1 MLVSKIGQGF
11 ALSAGLRPGDFI
23 REVNGRPI
31 NTVAELVAVSNGG
44 NRAWTVTIERGG
56 QRISARFNTCS
67 PDQARTT
74 DPARNSA
81 PGAAVRTTSTSS

>member
-1 MLVSKIGQGF
+1 MLNLSPAVAQDLGADPFAGRGVLVSKIGQGF
-11 ALSAGLRPGDFI
+11 ALSAGLRPGDFV

-56 QRISARFNTCS
+56 QRITARFNT
-67 PDQARTT
+67 
-74 DPARNSA
+74 
-81 PGAAVRTTSTSS
+81 